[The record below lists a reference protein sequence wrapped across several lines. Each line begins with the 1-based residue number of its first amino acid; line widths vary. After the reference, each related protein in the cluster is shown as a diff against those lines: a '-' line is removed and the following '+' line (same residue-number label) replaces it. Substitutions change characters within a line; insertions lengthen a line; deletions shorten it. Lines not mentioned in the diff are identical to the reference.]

1 VRHRSQICRVYS
13 RRSRYET
20 PAPVSAPGN
29 DERLPGRSGQRER
42 TDPFRSVVP
51 IDPMVPFVEIGLVL
65 IRVSGVAY
73 ERDRALRQKAARI
86 LTATSRRGGD

>member
-1 VRHRSQICRVYS
+1 
-13 RRSRYET
+13 
-20 PAPVSAPGN
+20 
-29 DERLPGRSGQRER
+29 
-42 TDPFRSVVP
+42 
-51 IDPMVPFVEIGLVL
+51 MVPFVEIGLVL